1 MNHMNRHGRIALCGC
16 ISSYNDQL
24 EDKQSLGGGTG
35 SSTFYSPY
43 TSSFDEKNVKCVFFF
58 VFFAAKL
65 RSFFIHLFKLQ
76 MLLQC

>member
-58 VFFAAKL
+58 VFL
-65 RSFFIHLFKLQ
+65 PLN
-76 MLLQC
+76 

>member
-43 TSSFDEKNVKCVFFF
+43 TSSFNEKNVFFL
-58 VFFAAKL
+58 FFAAKL
-65 RSFFIHLFKLQ
+65 RSFFKHLFKLQ